1 MNTLPPEPDPVPPTP
16 PTASQRVIAAFE
28 RVSEVDRPELWTT
41 LRAIEDVLVDAK
53 AVDERVKA
61 GEDLPLAGT
70 VIAVKDVIDVAGQ
83 PTTAGCPS
91 FARVPETSATVVARL
106 TAAGAVVLGKTNLDQ
121 FGYGLTG
128 TRSPYGAVSAAWDR
142 TKVAGGSSCGSAV
155 AVALGI
161 VDLALGTDTA
171 GSGRIPAALNAVVGL
186 KPTLGLLPMTGVL
199 PTSRSYDAV
208 SVFATGLAAGRQAL
222 ALMTGP
228 DGVDPG
234 TRPWPAD
241 VRLGAGDHPR
251 VAIPDQAGLAPLS
264 PAARLAFQDT
274 VTRLVASGA
283 VVEPIAF
290 DAFREAGERVYTGSL
305 DAESYAVIGE
315 FLGKDPTDADP
326 TVAALVHGAGGHTA
340 HAFAADKHRLAEL
353 KVLAAQALD
362 GFDALLVPTVPDH
375 PELAEALA
383 DPIGVSHR
391 LATYSAFVNVLDLAA
406 VTVPVLPGDRRP
418 FGVTFVTRAFEDQ
431 IALDLATV
439 CTDEPMTHYP
449 EPGEDLV
456 VFGAHLRGQP
466 LNGRLTELGA
476 RFTGPV
482 RTAERYRM
490 VLLAT
495 EPPQPGVLE
504 DVDGSG
510 LDGERWRLSPAAL
523 GRFAATLPEPFVL
536 ARVELEDGSRVL
548 AVRCEKD
555 ATATA
560 PGLERYE
567 SWRGYVRFTSTAGL
581 RAPG

>member
-1 MNTLPPEPDPVPPTP
+1 MNTLPPEPDPAPPTP
-16 PTASQRVIAAFE
+16 PSASQRVIAAFE
-28 RVSEVDRPELWTT
+28 RISEVDRPELWTT

-61 GEDLPLAGT
+61 GENLPLAGT
-70 VIAVKDVIDVAGQ
+70 VVAVKDVIDVAGQ

-128 TRSPYGAVSAAWDR
+128 TRSPYGAVTSAWDR
-142 TKVAGGSSCGSAV
+142 TKVAGGASCGSAV
-155 AVALGI
+155 AVALGV

-199 PTSRSYDAV
+199 PTSRSYDSV
-208 SVFATGLAAGRQAL
+208 SVFATGLAAGRHAL

-251 VAIPDQAGLAPLS
+251 IAIPDKAGLAPLS
-264 PAARLAFQDT
+264 AAARLAFEDT
-274 VTRLVASGA
+274 VTRLAVTGA
-283 VVEPIAF
+283 IIEPIAF
-290 DAFREAGERVYTGSL
+290 DAFREAGELVYTGSL

-315 FLGKDPTDADP
+315 FLGKDPADADP
-326 TVAALVHGAGGHTA
+326 TVATLIHAAGGHTA

-353 KVLAAQALD
+353 KVRAARALD

-375 PELAEALA
+375 PDLAEALA

-391 LATYSAFVNVLDLAA
+391 LATYSSFVNVLDLAA

-466 LNGRLTELGA
+466 LNSRLTELGA

-495 EPPQPGVLE
+495 EPPQPGVLD

-555 ATATA
+555 ATTAA

-567 SWRGYVRFTSTAGL
+567 SWRGYVRFTSTAGP
-581 RAPG
+581 RGHG